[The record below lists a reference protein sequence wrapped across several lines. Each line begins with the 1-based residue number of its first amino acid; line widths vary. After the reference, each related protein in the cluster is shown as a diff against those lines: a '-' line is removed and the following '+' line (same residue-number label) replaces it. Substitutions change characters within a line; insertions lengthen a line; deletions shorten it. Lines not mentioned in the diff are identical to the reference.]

1 MLKIIFFYLFSG
13 SLVLFYGLG
22 LDQELT
28 LKKNVLSWLK
38 NILKTL
44 LLTVSTTSLTYFFN
58 KFVLLSLGVEEILPF
73 IMALFFAGI
82 TFGLKLIFKS
92 NYFSLSE
99 EFIIPFLIILVSLS
113 EGFSF
118 LSTILVCVCCV
129 LSFYLFMIL
138 VFSIRKRFSLYQK
151 DSGLKPFYI
160 LLLSLAAVFVAIYG
174 FNSSWLMLG
183 LKS

>member
-13 SLVLFYGLG
+13 SLVLFYGIG
-22 LDQELT
+22 LDKELT
-28 LKKNVLSWLK
+28 LKKNVFCWLK
-38 NILKTL
+38 SVLTTL
-44 LLTVSTTSLTYFFN
+44 LITLSTTSLTYFLS
-58 KFVLLSLGVEEILPF
+58 KFVFLRLGVEEITPF
-73 IMALFFAGI
+73 IAVLFFAGI
-82 TFGLKLIFKS
+82 SFGLKIIFKS
-92 NYFSLSE
+92 NYFNLSE

-118 LSTILVCVCCV
+118 LSTILICACCV
-129 LSFYLFMIL
+129 FSFYLFMIL

-151 DSGLKPFYI
+151 DAGLKPFYI